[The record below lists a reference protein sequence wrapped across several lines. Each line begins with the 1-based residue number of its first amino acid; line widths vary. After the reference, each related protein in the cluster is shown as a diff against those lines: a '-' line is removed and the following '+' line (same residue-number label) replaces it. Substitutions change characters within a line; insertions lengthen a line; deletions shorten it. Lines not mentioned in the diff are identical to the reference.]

1 MLGQLSALSQI
12 SLFFAS
18 MVVLYLIF
26 RVLER
31 MLTRKN
37 GNGNGNGH
45 LTIQNLLESEER
57 LMADMRALA
66 DARMLTMVEK
76 VTEPI
81 VSEIRG
87 LRDDLT
93 SRRRYSDS
101 K

>member
-37 GNGNGNGH
+37 GNGNGH

-57 LMADMRALA
+57 LMEDMRALA
-66 DARMLTMVEK
+66 DARMLTVIEK
-76 VTEPI
+76 VTDPI
-81 VSEIRG
+81 VTEIRG
-87 LRDDLT
+87 LRDDLA